1 MELIK
6 IGENMNKNFIK
17 IVLFA
22 VLIAAI
28 SGCAQPP
35 ADDTNTTEVS
45 SEEIKL
51 KVFHAG
57 SLAVPLSE
65 LEKEF
70 EALHPDVDV
79 QRESMGSVKAVR
91 QITDIGKKGDVIA
104 SADYTLIPSMMYPAY
119 ADWTVRFARND
130 MVLAYS
136 PEKSKYA
143 DEINPENWYDILR
156 KDDVI
161 YGFSNPNF
169 DPCGYRAV
177 MVFQLSELNYG
188 DDTIFDDLILNQTSI
203 TINDENG
210 LYLIKTP
217 EDMKPNTK
225 KVTIRP
231 KSVELVALLEQGGID
246 YAFEY
251 RSVAVQHDLGFV
263 DLPEKIDLSS
273 VEYADFYKKVQLETV
288 DGDTKTGKP
297 IVYGIS
303 VPKNA
308 PHPELGLEFV
318 KFVIGAEGQAVFKKV
333 GQPPI
338 VPAVGSGNLPVA
350 LQGLAAA
357 KPSSIMVYSGAG
369 MRKPMDEIGSLF
381 EQKHGVSVNYNYGGS
396 NTLLSQIE
404 LTKTGD
410 AYMPGAT
417 MYIDTAREKGFVD
430 YEQNIAYH
438 VPVIAVPEGN
448 PAGVTCLNDL
458 TKPGVKVVLGDS
470 KAAAIGKIAD
480 KVLEKNEIFDAVDA
494 NVIARSATVNE
505 LVVYICM
512 GTADASI
519 IWKASLIGTES
530 ETDIIEIPTEQNI
543 IKVIPIGTLT
553 FSENK
558 EYAREFVDFVT
569 SDEGRAVFEKHGFTA
584 YPNEKYE

>member
-1 MELIK
+1 
-6 IGENMNKNFIK
+6 MNKNFIK

-35 ADDTNTTEVS
+35 AEDANTTEES
-45 SEEIKL
+45 SKQIKL
-51 KVFHAG
+51 KIFHAG

-65 LEKEF
+65 LEDKF
-70 EALHPDVDV
+70 EALHPNVDV

-104 SADYTLIPSMMYPAY
+104 SADYTLIPSMMYPTY

-136 PEKSKYA
+136 TEKSKYA
-143 DEINPENWYDILR
+143 DQINPENWYDILR
-156 KDDVI
+156 KDDVV

-177 MVFQLSELNYG
+177 MVFQLAELNYG
-188 DDTIFDDLILNQTSI
+188 DDTIFDDLILSQTSI
-203 TINDENG
+203 TINEEDG
-210 LYLIKTP
+210 SYLIKTP

-225 KVTIRP
+225 RVSIRP

-263 DLPEKIDLSS
+263 DLPEKIDLSN
-273 VEYADFYKKVQLETV
+273 VKYADFYKKVQLETV
-288 DGDTKTGKP
+288 DGKTKTGKP

-318 KFVIGAEGQAVFKKV
+318 KFVIGTKGQEVFKKV

-338 VPAVGSGNLPVA
+338 VPAVGSGNLPGT
-350 LQGLAAA
+350 LQGLVAD
-357 KPSSIMVYSGAG
+357 KPSSLMVYSGAG

-404 LTKTGD
+404 LIKTGD

-417 MYIDTAREKGFVD
+417 MYIEKAREKGFVD

-458 TKPGVKVVLGDS
+458 TKPGVKVVLGDA
-470 KAAAIGKIAD
+470 KAAACGKIAD
-480 KVLEKNEIFDAVDA
+480 KILEKNEIFDAVNA

-505 LVVYICM
+505 LVVYTCM
-512 GTADASI
+512 GTTDASI
-519 IWKASLIGTES
+519 IWQASLIGTED

-543 IKVIPIGTLT
+543 IKVIPVGALT

-558 EYAREFVDFVT
+558 DYAKVFVDFVS
-569 SDEGRAVFEKHGFTA
+569 SDEGKAVFEKHGFTA
-584 YPNEKYE
+584 YPNPKYE

>member
-1 MELIK
+1 
-6 IGENMNKNFIK
+6 MNKNFIK

-35 ADDTNTTEVS
+35 ADDTNTTEAP

-65 LEKEF
+65 LEAEF
-70 EALHPDVDV
+70 EALHPNVDV

-104 SADYTLIPSMMYPAY
+104 SADYTLIPSMMYPTY

-136 PEKSKYA
+136 TEKSKYA
-143 DEINPENWYDILR
+143 DQINPENWYDILR
-156 KDDVI
+156 KDDVV

-177 MVFQLSELNYG
+177 MVFQLAELNYG
-188 DDTIFDDLILNQTSI
+188 DDTIFDDLILSQTSI
-203 TINDENG
+203 TINEEDG
-210 LYLIKTP
+210 SYLIKTP
-217 EDMKPNTK
+217 EDMEPNTK
-225 KVTIRP
+225 RVSIRP

-288 DGDTKTGKP
+288 DGNTKTGKP

-308 PHPELGLEFV
+308 LHPELGLEFV
-318 KFVIGAEGQAVFKKV
+318 KFVIGAEGQEVFKKV

-338 VPAVGSGNLPVA
+338 VPAVGSGNLPGA
-350 LQGLAAA
+350 LQGLVAD
-357 KPSSIMVYSGAG
+357 KPSSLMVYSGAG

-381 EQKHGVSVNYNYGGS
+381 EQKHGISVNYNYGGS

-438 VPVIAVPEGN
+438 VPVIAVPKGN

-458 TKPGVKVVLGDS
+458 TKPSVKVVLGDS

-480 KVLEKNEIFDAVDA
+480 KVLEKNEIFDSVNAKVA
-494 NVIARSATVNE
+494 ARAATVNE
-505 LVVYICM
+505 LVVYTCM
-512 GTADASI
+512 GTTDASI
-519 IWKASLIGTES
+519 IWQASLIGAED

-543 IKVIPIGTLT
+543 IKVIPIGALT

-558 EYAREFVDFVT
+558 DYAKTFVDFVT
-569 SDEGRAVFEKHGFTA
+569 SDEGKAVFEKHGFTA
-584 YPNEKYE
+584 YPDPKYE